1 MSEPKKLSNV
11 IPIEAREAVDPPRSI
26 TRRQLINRLNFI
38 NFQDQFITARFQHSS
53 LPETLAVQVKPQPC
67 ANNVLDCLW
76 DGPESRLSHL
86 IGCTLQDMCIVG
98 GRDLTTF
105 VPELIDI
112 GEFGLRVHLP
122 ESGSVT
128 CLREEPRY
136 SCKGVQAQLIQHSA
150 HFFGNLLNFNS
161 FRFQVALKSEPPQT
175 FAWIRKDNPVLVILG
190 REQDTLYTSE
200 CRIVGHRLM
209 SREGQFTL
217 EPMENRVRRFDTKE
231 FRSERHRLVPTPRI
245 LFRHP
250 FSGHLIQREVID
262 LSGSGFSV
270 METISDSVL
279 LPGLILPSVELNLA
293 NTFRIRCK
301 AQVVYRIPLNE
312 ENPCHTFRC
321 GLALLDIDIED
332 HTNLLALLSNI
343 ENHNCYI
350 CNRIDLDVLWDFFFE
365 SGFIY
370 PQKYSFLQINKEK
383 IKETYDRLYNKS
395 STIARHFTYQEGTRI
410 LGHIAM
416 VRFYTNAWLIQHHA
430 GNTAA
435 STRAGLEV
443 LNRIGHFTYECHRF
457 HSIHMNYLIGYY
469 RQDNKFPNRVF
480 GRITRNIGDKQGSS
494 IDSFAYCHYK
504 RERASRLVLPDAWTL
519 EESGAQD
526 LKALAYFYRSE
537 SGGLMIDALD
547 LTPESID
554 LSELNGEYAKVG
566 FRRERFVFSLKMG
579 GRTHALI
586 VADIADIGLNL
597 SELTS
602 SVKVFFLDTR
612 QVSKEILNRALH
624 HIAELYLIEDVPIL
638 IYPAESAKK
647 LSFPIEKFYYLWIMN
662 TAFSD
667 HYFRHLNRMLR
678 FIK

>member
-1 MSEPKKLSNV
+1 MSEPKKSSNV
-11 IPIEAREAVDPPRSI
+11 IPIDPRGAVDPPKSI

-38 NFQDQFITARFQHSS
+38 NFQDQCITARFQHPS
-53 LPETLAVQVKPQPC
+53 LPKTLAVQVKPQPC
-67 ANNVLDCLW
+67 TNDVLDCLW
-76 DGPESRLSHL
+76 DGPESKLSHL
-86 IGCTLQDMCIVG
+86 IGSTLQDMGIQGV
-98 GRDLTTF
+98 RDLITF
-105 VPELIDI
+105 VPELLDI
-112 GEFGLRVHLP
+112 GKFGLRVRLP
-122 ESGSVT
+122 ESGSLA

-150 HFFGNLLNFNS
+150 HFFGKLLNFNS
-161 FRFQVALKSEPPQT
+161 SRIQVALKAKPPQT
-175 FAWIRKDNPVLVILG
+175 FGWIHKDNPVLVIFG
-190 REQDTLYTSE
+190 REQDTLYTGE
-200 CRIVGHRLM
+200 CRLVGQRVL
-209 SREGQFTL
+209 SGEGQFTL
-217 EPMENRVRRFDTKE
+217 EPMENHVRRFDTKE

-250 FSGHLIQREVID
+250 FSNKLFQRDVID

-279 LPGLILPSVELNLA
+279 LPGLILPSVELHLA

-301 AQVVYRIPLNE
+301 AQVVYRIHSNE
-312 ENPCHTFRC
+312 KKPGHTFRC
-321 GLALLDIDIED
+321 GLALLDINIED

-350 CNRIDLDVLWDFFFE
+350 CNHIDLDVLWDFFFE

-370 PQKYSFLQINKEK
+370 PQKYSFLQTNKKK

-430 GNTAA
+430 GNAAA

-457 HSIHMNYLIGYY
+457 HSIHMKYLIGYY
-469 RQDNKFPNRVF
+469 RQDNRFPNRVF
-480 GRITRNIGDKQGSS
+480 GRITRNIDDIQGSS

-504 RERASRLVLPDAWTL
+504 REGVNRLALPDWWTL
-519 EESGAQD
+519 EESAIDD
-526 LKALAYFYRSE
+526 LKALAFFYGCE

-547 LTPESID
+547 LTPESMD
-554 LSELNGEYAKVG
+554 LSELSGEYRKIG
-566 FRRERFVFSLKMG
+566 FRRERFVFSLKKG
-579 GRTHALI
+579 GSTQAII
-586 VADIADIGLNL
+586 VANIADIGLNL

-602 SVKVFFLDTR
+602 AVKIFLLETSQISR
-612 QVSKEILNRALH
+612 EIVYCALH
-624 HIAELYLIEDVPIL
+624 HIAELYPIEDVPIL

-647 LSFPIEKFYYLWIMN
+647 LSFPIEKFYCLWIMN